1 MEWDGR
7 GVGTRSSEQLP
18 ILKMREGALDGASG
32 QSRGG
37 GDGLMG
43 QAHRPVRLLRRLS
56 IEIKINDERGQAAV
70 MAHQVGQEAVEYV
83 RVKRYL
89 YHRLV

>member
-7 GVGTRSSEQLP
+7 WVRTRSGDQLA
-18 ILKMREGALDGASG
+18 IVKMRECALDGASG

-43 QAHRPVRLLRRLS
+43 QAHRPVRLLGCLT
-56 IEIKINDERGQAAV
+56 IEVKIDDEGGQATV
-70 MAHQVGQEAVEYV
+70 MAHQVGQKAVEDV

>member
-7 GVGTRSSEQLP
+7 RVRTRSSDQLA
-18 ILKMREGALDGASG
+18 ILKMRECALDGASG